1 VRRRRGSAAAAV
13 ALIVIA
19 IILWVTSLASQGFMG
34 IASAVCEGWSSM
46 AWVERGA
53 AILLT
58 AGFILLVLGAIV
70 RRLGGSAAL
79 AALGVILLIAGIVA
93 YVFAYAAVAS
103 DSPSK
108 IEVVRLRKPLDMLTT
123 RLIPLHTAY
132 AYATSMLQT
141 PTHTI
146 YEDETYVY
154 YDREGNIVFNWI
166 IEPEGFWN
174 EISREPLGVV
184 LVNGSIY
191 PPKVLI
197 IKHKMVWGLHRLIL
211 TPFYV
216 DTLWREIKLRVGP
229 AVRVLMSCN
238 AEVVRNG
245 VPYILIPIASWEV
258 GATTSVPV
266 PLGFAV
272 VAPNGS
278 IRVVSFKQALHNPLF
293 RGVPLVPEVVA
304 REWVMIYRY
313 YTGFW
318 NVVLYHNTFT
328 IRNVGSN
335 PQPYL
340 MIGPHHHLYWVFVA
354 EPPGTTYAAR
364 YIMYVNA
371 SDPNPHILI
380 YKLPKPV
387 IGISRVASFIKQK
400 HPRYDWSQFTIEEP
414 MPVILNGTLYWK
426 AVVTTKDGR
435 GLISIDF
442 INASSGRV
450 ISIEPNGT
458 ITMKEVLKYVLTGS
472 MGNVSKAAKAGGI
485 KGIIAK
491 IGELKKKILQ
501 QEEEL
506 RKLYQELSSLQNQL
520 ERLLANRTSV
530 TATHTH
536 SPAGG

>member
-1 VRRRRGSAAAAV
+1 MAKPVVAV
-13 ALIVIA
+13 IMAVLALW
-19 IILWVTSLASQGFMG
+19 IISLASQGFVG
-34 IASAVCEGWSSM
+34 IASAVGEGWASM

-53 AILLT
+53 AALLA
-58 AGFILLVLGAIV
+58 AGFVILILGAVI

-79 AALGVILLIAGIVA
+79 AALGALLLVGGLIA
-93 YVFAYAAVAS
+93 YVFAYATVAS

-108 IEVVRLRKPLDMLTT
+108 IEVIKLKKPLDMLTA
-123 RLIPLHTAY
+123 RLIPLYTAY

-154 YDREGNIVFNWI
+154 YDSEGNIIFNWI
-166 IEPEGFWN
+166 VEPEGFWN

-184 LVNGSIY
+184 LVNGSVY
-191 PPKVLI
+191 PPKVI
-197 IKHKMVWGLHRLIL
+197 VVKHRMAWGLHRLVL

-229 AVRVLMSCN
+229 SARVLMKCN
-238 AEVVRNG
+238 VEVLRNG

-258 GATTSVPV
+258 GPTTSVPV

-272 VAPNGS
+272 IAPNGS
-278 IRVVSFKQALHNPLF
+278 IDVLSFRQALHNPLF
-293 RGVPLVPEVVA
+293 RGVPLVPDVIA

-328 IRNVGSN
+328 IRNVGTN

-340 MIGPHHHLYWVFVA
+340 MMGPHHRLYWVFIA

-371 SDPNPHILI
+371 SDPHPHILI
-380 YKLPKPV
+380 YRLPKPA

-400 HPRYDWSQFTIEEP
+400 HPRYDWSQFTVEEP

-426 AVVTTKDGR
+426 AVVTTRDGR

-442 INASSGRV
+442 INAYNGSVLSV
-450 ISIEPNGT
+450 EPNGT
-458 ITMKEVLKYVLTGS
+458 ITMQEVLKYVLSGRV
-472 MGNVSKAAKAGGI
+472 GNLTKPVKAGGI

-491 IGELKKKILQ
+491 IGELKRRILQ

-506 RKLYQELSSLQNQL
+506 RKLYQELSNLQRQL
-520 ERLLANRTSV
+520 EKILANHTL
-530 TATHTH
+530 TARR
-536 SPAGG
+536 PAGG